1 MQGGHEDGAGWADTH
16 SPATDVTEEA
26 VSDAPEVGPTD
37 IIDPQLA
44 LATLLHSSVIVGIH
58 PDQVRPAVSKL
69 GAAAPTGSTAAFGRK
84 LLHACAGTQA
94 PGRWAGWHCCLVVGW
109 AEDGS
114 AEWWLLTQPP
124 DLGGGLLRAVQP
136 LHVQLNFKG
145 RVCFKKGH

>member
-1 MQGGHEDGAGWADTH
+1 M
-16 SPATDVTEEA
+16 
-26 VSDAPEVGPTD
+26 
-37 IIDPQLA
+37 
-44 LATLLHSSVIVGIH
+44 
-58 PDQVRPAVSKL
+58 
-69 GAAAPTGSTAAFGRK
+69 
-84 LLHACAGTQA
+84 
-94 PGRWAGWHCCLVVGW
+94 VGW